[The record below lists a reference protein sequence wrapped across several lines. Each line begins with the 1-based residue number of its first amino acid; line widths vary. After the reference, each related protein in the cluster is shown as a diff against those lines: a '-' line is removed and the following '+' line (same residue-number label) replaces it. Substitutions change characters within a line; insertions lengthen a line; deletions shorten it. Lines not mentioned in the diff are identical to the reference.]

1 MTSLFIVVTLLILSD
16 VPRLHPTSSVCSQK
30 TDPSLS
36 PYVRH
41 VIVTSH
47 FSLLL
52 SSSGS
57 RLWAG
62 EKGVLFT
69 SCKSLSF
76 VLQFGL
82 SSDFCDLLW
91 IHSLVFYQELFLH
104 FVWGSA
110 ECALVGGL
118 CVLWTNFC
126 FPIFGKIADLAC
138 FILITLTQ

>member
-62 EKGVLFT
+62 EKGGVVHILQI
-69 SCKSLSF
+69 SLPF
-76 VLQFGL
+76 VLQSGL

-110 ECALVGGL
+110 ECALVSGL

-138 FILITLTQ
+138 FILYCW